1 MITIVKPRF
10 YWPQTTVDMFPH
22 LLEHVERCGRICYK
36 SEDKITNDSA
46 NKFVEKICKNQHES
60 VLEHFSVTAIVIC
73 SRACSHQIV
82 RHRIGTY
89 SQESMRFVNYGKD
102 NTLQVVC
109 PPSIGLEPG
118 DYSTAPGGTIFID
131 GTRFQV
137 RNVRYS
143 WLKQIESAYEEY
155 RHELADGVRPED
167 ARYVLPNATKTE
179 LAVTYNIRSW
189 KHFFK
194 MRCSSKAQWE
204 IREIAIAIQDDL
216 RSRFPG
222 VF

>member
-1 MITIVKPRF
+1 MITIVKPSF
-10 YWPQTTVDMFPH
+10 YWPQTTVDIFPH
-22 LLEHVERCGRICYK
+22 LLEHIERCGRICYK
-36 SEDKITNDSA
+36 SEDKITDDSA

-60 VLEHFSVTAIVIC
+60 VLEHFSITAIIIC

-102 NTLQVVC
+102 NTLQVIC
-109 PPSIGLEPG
+109 PPSIGLGPG
-118 DYSTAPGGTIFID
+118 DYEEGVGFSVRQERWIEQID
-131 GTRFQV
+131 V
-137 RNVRYS
+137 
-143 WLKQIESAYEEY
+143 AYEEY
-155 RHELADGVRPED
+155 KVELADGVRPED

-204 IREIAIAIQDDL
+204 IREIAIEVQDDL
-216 RSRFPG
+216 HSRFPG